1 MLGTNIDALVMPL
14 SWYADVL
21 LMPSSLRDAAVPTP
35 LYALTTP
42 RCRCD
47 AAMTPPVFRALI
59 HHCIPDAGGSAAQ
72 DGEAEKGAISSGSLL
87 GFDARRRSMT
97 GPEF

>member
-1 MLGTNIDALVMPL
+1 MTFLRRRAPLRALSRAPER
-14 SWYADVL
+14 APAAPFHAP
-21 LMPSSLRDAAVPTP
+21 PSAPSD
-35 LYALTTP
+35 
-42 RCRCD
+42 
-47 AAMTPPVFRALI
+47 FGSLI

-97 GPEF
+97 SPEF